1 MTSLDGL
8 RGIAALI
15 VLAHHASLLNPAI
28 SATYIALPGTTP
40 PMPGSLA
47 WLFTYTPLKLFTA
60 GPEAVVVFFVLSGF
74 VLTLPVLSPRAFDWM
89 AYYPR
94 RIVRIGLPVV
104 CSLVFAAA
112 LALLVPQVVANAM
125 SGWVATTSVPDLS
138 VEAFIGQLDPTRPYH
153 LLNNPLWSIYWEVAF
168 SVMLPLFLG
177 LAVWLRRVW
186 PLVLLV
192 ATATV
197 FLGVDASAD
206 GLRYLP
212 PFFVG
217 VLAAVILPRIR
228 RLGSRI
234 SGWRFGWAVW
244 LLAVIASA
252 LLLIAHWMVGPGVGP
267 GAVPL
272 VLTALQPL
280 AALGLLICCLEW
292 RPLASLL
299 SHQPFRW
306 AGRISFSLY
315 LVHVPIIVALSYAL
329 RDWGPTK
336 VAALA
341 IPVALIVGTL
351 FYELVEKRSHT
362 LSKLFGSTV
371 ARAFE
376 RHSAEVVAATAA
388 QPTAPADLPSRASR

>member
-28 SATYIALPGTTP
+28 SGAYVPVPGSSGP
-40 PMPGSLA
+40 AAGSLA
-47 WLFTYTPLKLFTA
+47 WWFTYTPLKLFTA

-74 VLTLPVLSPRAFDWM
+74 VLSLPVLSPRAFDWM

-112 LALLVPQVVANAM
+112 LALLVPQIVANAM

-138 VEAFIGQLDPTRPYH
+138 VETFIGQLDPTRTYH

-186 PLVLLV
+186 PLILLV

-197 FLGVDASAD
+197 FLGVDSGAD

-212 PFFVG
+212 PFFLG
-217 VLAAVILPRIR
+217 VVAAVLLPRIR
-228 RLGSRI
+228 RLGATV
-234 SGWRFGWAVW
+234 SGWRLGWAVW
-244 LLAVIASA
+244 LLALIGSA
-252 LLLIAHWMVGPGVGP
+252 LLLIAHWMVGPGV
-267 GAVPL
+267 VPL
-272 VLTALQPL
+272 ALTALQPL

-306 AGRISFSLY
+306 AGKISFSLY
-315 LVHVPIIVALSYAL
+315 LVHVPIIVTLSYAL

-351 FYELVEKRSHT
+351 FYQLVEKRSHT
-362 LSKLFGSTV
+362 LSKLFGATV

-376 RHSAEVVAATAA
+376 RRSGEVAASAE
-388 QPTAPADLPSRASR
+388 PTAPAELPSRASR